1 MANTRP
7 QLWVFAGPNGPGKS
21 TLVAKHLRS
30 RLPIVNPDVI
40 AAELGGGSL
49 NLAVL
54 GAGKIALRQRAALL
68 ADGMPFAIETTL
80 SGNSE
85 IRVMR
90 DAAAAGSKVNLV
102 FVGVQSALVSQG
114 RVTHRVRMGLHF
126 VPPED
131 IVRRYPRSMENLSV
145 AMRIAERTFVVDNTG
160 EGFRLLMIRRGG
172 VTRTYGRKLPAWAL
186 DAVPPELR

>member
-7 QLWVFAGPNGPGKS
+7 QLWVFAGPNGAGKS
-21 TLVAKHLRS
+21 TLVATHLRG

-54 GAGKIALRQRAALL
+54 DAGKIALRQRAALL
-68 ADGMPFAIETTL
+68 ADGVPFAIETTL

-90 DAAAAGSKVNLV
+90 DAAAAGYKVNLV

-145 AMRIAERTFVVDNTG
+145 AMRIAEQTLVVDNTG

-172 VTRTYGRKLPAWAL
+172 VTRTYGRKLPAWEL